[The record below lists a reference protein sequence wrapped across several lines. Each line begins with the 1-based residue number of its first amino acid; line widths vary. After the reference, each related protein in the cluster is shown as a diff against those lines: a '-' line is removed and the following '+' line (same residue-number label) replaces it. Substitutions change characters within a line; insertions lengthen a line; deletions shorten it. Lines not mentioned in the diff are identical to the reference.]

1 MSPSPK
7 TAPVP
12 LPTPPA
18 ASAAVA
24 ALCKAA
30 GDVLRLEILAV
41 LRDNAFGVLELAHL
55 FASGQSGMS
64 HHLKVLAT
72 AGLVTT
78 RRDGNAIFYRRAP
91 IAQGDDL
98 DELRRALFH
107 AADQLPLAPEVVARR
122 LDIHGE
128 RAQRSREFFRNHAA
142 RFRENQDLIAGYRDY
157 GRAVLE
163 LLDGALSQRPVR
175 TLPSIALEVGAGAG
189 ELLADLAPRFSQ
201 VVALDNAPEMLA
213 QARAFAADRRL
224 ANVVCIAG
232 DTAAAVAQG
241 LRADV
246 ITLNMVLHHTPAPAA
261 VIAELAAMLRAGGS
275 LIITELCHHN
285 QDWARTACG
294 DLWLGFEAEE
304 LTAWARAAGLSAGE
318 RLYLAQRNG
327 FRVQIHQFCTPI
339 PAATPPSPPSLSN
352 QVHLGASP

>member
-1 MSPSPK
+1 MSPSPQT
-7 TAPVP
+7 TAAI
-12 LPTPPA
+12 LPAPPA
-18 ASAAVA
+18 ASAAAA

-41 LRDNAFGVLELAHL
+41 LRDNAFGVLELARL

-91 IAQGDDL
+91 VAQGDDL
-98 DELRRALFH
+98 GEMLGELRRALFH
-107 AADQLPLAPEVVARR
+107 TADRLPLAPELVARR
-122 LDIHGE
+122 LEIHRE

-142 RFRENQDLIAGYRDY
+142 RFRENQDLIASHRDY
-157 GRAVLE
+157 GPAVLE
-163 LLDGALSQRPVR
+163 LLDGALSRRPAGALS
-175 TLPSIALEVGAGAG
+175 TAALEVGAGAG

-201 VVALDNAPEMLA
+201 VTALDNEPAMLA
-213 QARAFAADRRL
+213 QARAFAAARTL
-224 ANVVCIAG
+224 TNVAFVAG
-232 DTAAAVAQG
+232 DTATAVARG

-246 ITLNMVLHHTPAPAA
+246 ITLNMVLHHTPSPAA
-261 VIAELAAMLRAGGS
+261 VIAELAALLHAGGS

-304 LTAWARAAGLSAGE
+304 LTVWARAAGLLPGE
-318 RLYLAQRNG
+318 SLYLAQRNG
-327 FRVQIHQFCTPI
+327 FRVQIHQFCQ
-339 PAATPPSPPSLSN
+339 SPPSSGIR
-352 QVHLGASP
+352 QGASP